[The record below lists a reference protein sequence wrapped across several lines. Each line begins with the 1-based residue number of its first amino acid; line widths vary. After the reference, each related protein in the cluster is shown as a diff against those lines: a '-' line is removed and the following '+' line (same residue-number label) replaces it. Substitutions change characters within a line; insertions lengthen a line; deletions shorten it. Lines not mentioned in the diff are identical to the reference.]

1 MNNAVI
7 VIDPNDKL
15 NTAIEKLTPSFEAAL
30 PSHIPVEK
38 FKRVL
43 LTAVQQTPA
52 LQNADRKSL
61 FLACQRAASDGLL
74 PDGREAALVM
84 FKNNVQYMPMIAG
97 ILKKIRNSGEL
108 STIAAHVVHRNDKFR
123 YVLGDDERIE
133 HEPFMG
139 EDRGDAVAVYAVA
152 KTKDGG
158 IYREVMS
165 KSDVEKVRAVSRAS
179 GAGPWVQWWGE
190 MARKTVLRRLSK
202 RLPMS
207 TDMEALLRA
216 DDDDAPMLPTA
227 PRPVLGDAPAPTP
240 DPVEWP
246 FVGTDGTETMCA
258 DHAEW
263 TDRFLSEIE
272 ANKTDAATLDGI
284 WESNS
289 PLLTAVRDLDAA
301 LAEQPHAAMTAAKAA
316 LDLAA
321 TKAKG
326 WTFADAKGK
335 RHTVKT
341 EAEFVAAMTAAIKG
355 EGFAPPAIKAL
366 WSGNAEMLARLDV
379 SGPEAHATLHKAAID
394 NGLEE

>member
-139 EDRGDAVAVYAVA
+139 DDRGEAVAVYAVA

-165 KSDVEKVRAVSRAS
+165 KVEVEKVRAVSRAS
-179 GAGPWVQWWGE
+179 GAGPWSQWWGE

-216 DDDDAPMLPTA
+216 DDDDAPVLPAA

-263 TDRFLSEIE
+263 TDRFLAEIE
-272 ANKTDAATLDGI
+272 ANKTNAATLEGI

-289 PLLTAVRDLDAA
+289 PLLTAVRALDDAM
-301 LAEQPHAAMTAAKAA
+301 AEQPHAAMTAAKAA
-316 LDLAA
+316 LAMVD

-326 WTFADAKGK
+326 WTFVDAKGK
-335 RHTVKT
+335 RQTVKT
-341 EAEFVAAMTAAIKG
+341 EAEFVTAMTASIKA
-355 EGFAPPAIKAL
+355 EGFAPPAMKAL
-366 WSGNAEMLARLDV
+366 WGGNAEMLARLDV
-379 SGPEAHATLHKAAID
+379 SSPEAHATLHKAAID